1 MSDRALRAKLIRLAH
16 ANPELRAQILPLLK
30 EASFVDGKPHCD
42 MAKDCEKPVTHI
54 DKDGYIYCEK
64 HAAQRKSGGVPTRK
78 LKPAEIKKL
87 EQGQTVNKYAGCEKL
102 PEGGMRDNCEEKV
115 EEGKESASK
124 KAAGHTTY
132 SEYVRDWKKLKY
144 PVTVKGEIL
153 TEERWTKLMKGEE
166 SASKKAGSNDVIEY
180 VLPMDDMAKL
190 YHKLEKQDE
199 QSAKLLMEVYNVLR
213 ARLKLSD
220 GESEAMSRVRG
231 MTTRGQNWDVDLLRN
246 NIFKAAHSLGM
257 KLPSMMF

>member
-1 MSDRALRAKLIRLAH
+1 MSNLRSKLIRLAH

-87 EQGQTVNKYAGCEKL
+87 EQGQTANKYAGCEKL
-102 PEGGMRDNCEEKV
+102 PEGGMRDNCEAKV
-115 EEGKESASK
+115 EEGKESA
-124 KAAGHTTY
+124 A
-132 SEYVRDWKKLKY
+132 
-144 PVTVKGEIL
+144 
-153 TEERWTKLMKGEE
+153 
-166 SASKKAGSNDVIEY
+166 KKAGSNDVIEY

-190 YHKLEKQDE
+190 HHKLEKEGDE
-199 QSAKLLMEVYNVLR
+199 QSAKLLMEVYNALR
-213 ARLKLSD
+213 ARLKLSS
-220 GESEAMSRVRG
+220 GEGEAMNRIRG
-231 MTTRGQNWDVDLLRN
+231 VVLRADSWPVDLLRN